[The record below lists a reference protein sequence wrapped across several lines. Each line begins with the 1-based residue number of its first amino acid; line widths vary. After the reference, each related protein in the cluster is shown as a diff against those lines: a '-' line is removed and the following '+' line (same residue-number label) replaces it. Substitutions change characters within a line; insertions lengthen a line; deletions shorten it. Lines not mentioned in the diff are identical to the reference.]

1 MFGRQT
7 KFQSENLM
15 ADVYLG
21 KTDLRPRIV
30 AEQIRRLCFR
40 LISQKKLPALAL
52 SV

>member
-21 KTDLRPRIV
+21 IMIAGV
-30 AEQIRRLCFR
+30 NI
-40 LISQKKLPALAL
+40 LIALGAALAF
-52 SV
+52 VII